1 MNLIAKIKRLEAEA
15 AERDKRIAA
24 LESKVWELQACCLP
38 TAFVRDGG
46 EYLDE
51 GYSAAPMTTIKPA
64 PKKRKTRAKTSG
76 TE

>member
-24 LESKVWELQACCLP
+24 LEAKVMDQPLQ
-38 TAFVRDGG
+38 
-46 EYLDE
+46 DE
-51 GYSAAPMTTIKPA
+51 EAPKQEAPADA
-64 PKKRKTRAKTSG
+64 PKKRKPRKTSG